1 MTVDELI
8 RELQRHPPSKP
19 VRVVMSEVEHHD
31 EAGSFTVY
39 ISDDEAAEADDV
51 RNEGPYILIRGK

>member
-8 RELQRHPPSKP
+8 RELQRHPPSKA
-19 VRVVMSEVEHHD
+19 VRVVMSTVQGQD
-31 EAGSFTVY
+31 EAGGFTV
-39 ISDDEAAEADDV
+39 SVGDDQAVEADDV